1 MKKISFLLFIVVM
14 SSYSCKKEEPA
25 AQQQSNNQPN
35 NMAYSYIVGKR
46 LRRDLSESIQLSN
59 VINTYPD
66 GVTTVQIGDNGEWD
80 GYPTDYSQNDKIIA
94 DFSGG
99 TGNPVTYLIEH
110 VNSQK
115 LVIYQAFSSTNG
127 SRYTYTI
134 LP

>member
-1 MKKISFLLFIVVM
+1 MKNILLIFSLLLISA
-14 SSYSCKKEEPA
+14 SSCKKEEPTPQPLA
-25 AQQQSNNQPN
+25 TNQSN
-35 NMAYSYIVGKR
+35 NMAYPHIVGKM
-46 LRRDLSESIQLSN
+46 LRRDLTETIQLSN
-59 VINTYPD
+59 VTNTYPD
-66 GVTTVQIGDNGEWD
+66 GVTTVDVGENGEWD

-99 TGNPVTYLIEH
+99 TGNPVTYLIEQ